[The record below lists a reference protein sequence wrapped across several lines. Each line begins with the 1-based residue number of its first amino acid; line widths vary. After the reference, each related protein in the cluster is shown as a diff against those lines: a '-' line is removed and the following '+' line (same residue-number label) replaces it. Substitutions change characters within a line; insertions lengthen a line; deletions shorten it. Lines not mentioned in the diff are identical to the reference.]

1 MIVIFFVVS
10 FSLMLATPSQA
21 QVESNSEGGKNDK
34 VVISDSTAVQALQE
48 AESCIDSYRDALRT
62 QSKSRIVDATRR
74 AARSELLFEIYLRS
88 DTLSGDREKL
98 VSGMED
104 AMSKMATGFPQKAV
118 VSDLSDQ
125 KRVAMPLRTVL
136 KMLEENMKKFQVK

>member
-1 MIVIFFVVS
+1 MAVLLVVS
-10 FSLMLATPSQA
+10 LSLILAAPSQA
-21 QVESNSEGGKNDK
+21 QVESKSDAGENGK
-34 VVISDSTAVQALQE
+34 VIISDSTAVQALQE
-48 AESCIDSYRDALRT
+48 AESCIERYRDALRT
-62 QSKSRIVDATRR
+62 QSKSKIVDATRR

-88 DTLSGDREKL
+88 DTLSGDRKKL

-118 VSDLSDQ
+118 VSDLSDH